1 MASPRGGSTGTRAS
15 RAVARTITA
24 SPSVMKDAGARSWLM
39 TFQIADL
46 VAEQCEGDAA
56 AVGLAARER
65 FRHVQ
70 HLLGF
75 HARRHRRLEWIDDR
89 FDQRRTVGE
98 HHRFE
103 RRPRLFRRLTP
114 EADRAARLRE
124 LDEVDRLELDAI
136 LRVAEEHHLFP

>member
-56 AVGLAARER
+56 AIGLAARER

-70 HLLGF
+70 RLLGF
-75 HARRHRRLEWIDDR
+75 HARRHRRSEEHTSELQSRSDLVCRLLLEKKNNNSTR
-89 FDQRRTVGE
+89 KQ
-98 HHRFE
+98 
-103 RRPRLFRRLTP
+103 PRALAL
-114 EADRAARLRE
+114 ARLR
-124 LDEVDRLELDAI
+124 A
-136 LRVAEEHHLFP
+136 H